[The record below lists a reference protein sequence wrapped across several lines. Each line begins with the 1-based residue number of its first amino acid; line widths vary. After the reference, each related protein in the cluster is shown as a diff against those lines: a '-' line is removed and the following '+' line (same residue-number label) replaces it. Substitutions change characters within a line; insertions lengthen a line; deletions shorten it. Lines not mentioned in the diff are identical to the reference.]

1 MPSGHNAVPPEHDT
15 PEHEPSHQGPARR
28 GPSKGKVLT
37 VLGVVGIAAVGTAVV
52 GVDDRAKSMQEVGAW
67 TDQQAA
73 PTVRV
78 VQAKRGPGE
87 EDLTLPG
94 TVSAYSDGSLYAR
107 ASGYVTSWSKD
118 IGARVRKGEVLAEIS
133 APDLDQ
139 QLAEAKA
146 QLIQLQA
153 AVEQAQANA
162 DLGAANN
169 QRTSRL
175 VTQGWAS
182 QANGDT
188 DRFTAASRTAALAVA
203 KANITSQQA
212 VVNRLNELA
221 GFEQI
226 KAPFDG
232 VVTARSVNV
241 GDLVNAGGTTG
252 RALFHVA
259 DIHRMRVYVNVPQ
272 AFFGEMKEG
281 LKATL
286 ALPGRD
292 EGFAAQLVSTS
303 NAVAEGSRTALVQ
316 LQTDNPDGRLWPGA
330 FAEGALPHRVR
341 PEHAAG
347 AGDHPRVRQARHVR
361 RRGGWRRQGWRRQGR
376 VAPRRARPQLRVG
389 GRDQVRRVA
398 ERPADRQP
406 AGNDQRG
413 RQRARR
419 RRGRC
424 QGHGGQ
430 GDGRQ
435 GDGSRR
441 EGQRAGVIAR
451 HGALRRGH
459 ARRMRVMPKV
469 GIDPTRWPGRRRR
482 VILSLASPSS
492 APALG

>member
-1 MPSGHNAVPPEHDT
+1 MPSGPIAP
-15 PEHEPSHQGPARR
+15 PEHEPATRDPVEREPARR
-28 GPSKGKVLT
+28 GPSKGKVLA
-37 VLGVVGIAAVGTAVV
+37 VLCVVGIAAVATAIV

-67 TDQQAA
+67 TDRQAA
-73 PTVRV
+73 ATVAV
-78 VQAKRGPGE
+78 VRPKRGPGE

-94 TVSAYSDGSLYAR
+94 TVSAYASGALYAR

-118 IGARVRKGEVLAEIS
+118 IGAHVRKGEVLADIS

-146 QLIQLQA
+146 QLVQLQA

-175 VTQGWAS
+175 VAQGWSS

-203 KANITSQQA
+203 KANVNSQQA
-212 VVNRLNELA
+212 VVNRLTELA

-232 VVTARSVNV
+232 VVTARSVDV

-252 RALFHVA
+252 RALFQVA
-259 DIHRMRVYVNVPQ
+259 DLHRMRVYVNVPQ

-292 EGFAAQLVSTS
+292 ESFAAELVSTS

-330 FAEGALPHRVR
+330 FAEVRFHIASNPNTLRVPATTLVFGKRGMFVAVVDAGGKVALHPVALGRNLGPEVEVR
-341 PEHAAG
+341 SGVSPGDRLIDNPQETINDGDSVQVAGEDGDAKAAG
-347 AGDHPRVRQARHVR
+347 SRATKVSVR
-361 RRGGWRRQGWRRQGR
+361 
-376 VAPRRARPQLRVG
+376 
-389 GRDQVRRVA
+389 D
-398 ERPADRQP
+398 
-406 AGNDQRG
+406 
-413 RQRARR
+413 
-419 RRGRC
+419 
-424 QGHGGQ
+424 
-430 GDGRQ
+430 
-435 GDGSRR
+435 
-441 EGQRAGVIAR
+441 
-451 HGALRRGH
+451 
-459 ARRMRVMPKV
+459 
-469 GIDPTRWPGRRRR
+469 
-482 VILSLASPSS
+482 
-492 APALG
+492 

>member
-1 MPSGHNAVPPEHDT
+1 MSPGHNAVPPEHDT
-15 PEHEPSHQGPARR
+15 PEYEPSHQGSARR

-118 IGARVRKGEVLAEIS
+118 IGAHVRKGEVLAEIS

-203 KANITSQQA
+203 KANITAQQA

-292 EGFAAQLVSTS
+292 EGFAAELVSTS

-330 FAEGALPHRVR
+330 FTEVRFHIASDPSTLRVPATTLVFGKRGMYVAAVDGASKVALHPVVLGRNLGSEVEIKSGVSPSDR
-341 PEHAAG
+341 LIDNPQETIN
-347 AGDHPRVRQARHVR
+347 AGDSV
-361 RRGGWRRQGWRRQGR
+361 R
-376 VAPRRARPQLRVG
+376 VAGDEDAAKVTGGKATGDKATGGKPTGTDATKVSAR
-389 GRDQVRRVA
+389 
-398 ERPADRQP
+398 E
-406 AGNDQRG
+406 
-413 RQRARR
+413 
-419 RRGRC
+419 
-424 QGHGGQ
+424 
-430 GDGRQ
+430 
-435 GDGSRR
+435 
-441 EGQRAGVIAR
+441 
-451 HGALRRGH
+451 
-459 ARRMRVMPKV
+459 
-469 GIDPTRWPGRRRR
+469 
-482 VILSLASPSS
+482 
-492 APALG
+492 

>member
-1 MPSGHNAVPPEHDT
+1 MSSGHNAVPPEHET
-15 PEHEPSHQGPARR
+15 LEHGQARR

-37 VLGVVGIAAVGTAVV
+37 ILGVVGVAAVATAVV
-52 GVDDRAKSMQEVGAW
+52 GVGDRAKSMQEVSAW
-67 TDQQAA
+67 TDRQAA
-73 PTVRV
+73 PTVHV
-78 VQAKRGPGE
+78 VQAQRGPGE

-107 ASGYVTSWSKD
+107 ASGYITSWSKD
-118 IGARVRKGEVLAEIS
+118 IGAHVRKGEVLAEVS

-226 KAPFDG
+226 RAPFDG
-232 VVTARSVNV
+232 VVTARSINV

-252 RALFHVA
+252 RALFHVV

-272 AFFGEMKEG
+272 AFFGEMKDG

-292 EGFAAQLVSTS
+292 EGFAAELVSTS

-330 FAEGALPHRVR
+330 FTEVRFHIASDPSTLRVPATTLVFGKRGMYVAAVDGDSKVALHPVVLGRNLGSEVEIKSGVAPSDRLIDNPQETINAGDSVRVADEGAAKATGGTATGGNAKVS
-341 PEHAAG
+341 
-347 AGDHPRVRQARHVR
+347 AR
-361 RRGGWRRQGWRRQGR
+361 
-376 VAPRRARPQLRVG
+376 
-389 GRDQVRRVA
+389 
-398 ERPADRQP
+398 E
-406 AGNDQRG
+406 
-413 RQRARR
+413 
-419 RRGRC
+419 
-424 QGHGGQ
+424 
-430 GDGRQ
+430 
-435 GDGSRR
+435 
-441 EGQRAGVIAR
+441 
-451 HGALRRGH
+451 
-459 ARRMRVMPKV
+459 
-469 GIDPTRWPGRRRR
+469 
-482 VILSLASPSS
+482 
-492 APALG
+492 